1 MFGEWK
7 LRFCGSLGSLCGRAA
22 LLLEDLIEN
31 DRERRDGSE
40 ERAKNLRDECVL
52 GGQFAEGHEF
62 CNGQNLAFYHAAL
75 DLNDV
80 LVLLCELA
88 NDTRGRNR
96 VLRGVCH
103 GRGAVE
109 QLIELGVAG
118 LVGGEAGERVLDNGI
133 VHARLAHPGLCA
145 RRPAADRHPL
155 LRGRHAGGGH
165 GRARHPLHD
174 AHSKGAL

>member
-1 MFGEWK
+1 MEITL
-7 LRFCGSLGSLCGRAA
+7 LRSLGSLCGRAA

-40 ERAKNLRDECVL
+40 ERAKNLRDERVL

-88 NDTRGRNR
+88 NDTRGRDR

-118 LVGGEAGERVLDNGI
+118 LVGEAVSVLTTAYSTFASRN
-133 VHARLAHPGLCA
+133 
-145 RRPAADRHPL
+145 
-155 LRGRHAGGGH
+155 
-165 GRARHPLHD
+165 
-174 AHSKGAL
+174 